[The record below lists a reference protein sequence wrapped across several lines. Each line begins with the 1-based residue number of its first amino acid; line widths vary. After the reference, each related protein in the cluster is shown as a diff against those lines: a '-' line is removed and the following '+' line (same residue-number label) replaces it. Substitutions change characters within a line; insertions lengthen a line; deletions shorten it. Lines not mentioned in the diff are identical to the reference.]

1 MWSAELVIIESQR
14 RIIKKNTKR
23 GEEEEEGIQRVRVE
37 TWLVLLLLAVK
48 KTKKFLSRRQNLGD
62 NRVQATSVSVD

>member
-48 KTKKFLSRRQNLGD
+48 KAKKFLSWRQNLGD